1 MANEI
6 ADRIAFF
13 LKDYP
18 PFSYLDYETLEKLSS
33 VLTVRY
39 LEEEEVLFKE
49 GDKGHNRCFVVRQ
62 GNILLSKKD
71 GEDVALVDQCEEGD
85 ILGVRSIL
93 TSNPYV
99 LTAICKEESLI
110 YEIEKETFQK
120 LLDDYPRFALFFAS
134 GYAAG
139 QAVVR
144 KQENESSES
153 FFKLSEQHVDFS
165 KNVLTCSTETTIQEA
180 AQRMSERKVGSI
192 VVIDELSFPKGIVTD
207 TDLRN
212 KVVATSLSL
221 DSQIGSIMS
230 SPIATIGP
238 VFTHSELL
246 IHMMRKRVHHLV
258 ITEDGSDKSK
268 LVGVISDHDVLLS
281 QNDNPA
287 ALVKAL
293 RKSKISSEW
302 PAIRNKAEEQV
313 QDFINKDLSVS
324 LISNFITEI
333 NDQLIQNAIEE
344 ALEVVPE
351 AKPIPFCW
359 LSLGSEGREEQLL
372 RTDQDNA
379 ILFDAK
385 GDFEGTQKIMLR
397 LANHVNE
404 ALMKSG
410 FEECPANIMARNPAY
425 CQDIAGWESYFSKWI
440 ETPEPKAL
448 MNATIFFDFR
458 SLYGSPALVSHL
470 QHSLVDKLENHDI
483 FLNHLAANAI
493 QNPPPLGFFKQFLVE
508 KGGEHNEEFDIKKRA
523 MMPLSD
529 AARTLCLQYK
539 LTTVQNTPARFRKLA
554 TIDTANKVLYEE
566 CTQAYEVLMKTRAKY
581 GLKYGSSGRFV
592 KVDGMN
598 KLEKQMLKSAFL
610 PIKEIQRLLEVR
622 FQLAYFR

>member
-18 PFSYLDYETLEKLSS
+18 PFGYLDYQLLEQLAND
-33 VLTVRY
+33 LTVRY
-39 LEEEEVLFKE
+39 VEEGEVLFEE
-49 GDKGHNRCFVVRQ
+49 GNQGHEQCFVVRQ
-62 GNILLSKKD
+62 GNILLSRRD
-71 GEDVALVDQCEEGD
+71 GNEVVLIDQCEEGD
-85 ILGVRSIL
+85 ILGVRSLL
-93 TSNPYV
+93 TGNPYV
-99 LTAICKEESLI
+99 LSATCKEESLI
-110 YEIEKETFQK
+110 YEIEKETFNG
-120 LLDDYPRFALFFAS
+120 LLGAHPKFALFFAS

-144 KQENESSES
+144 KQEDETSES
-153 FFKLSEQHVDFS
+153 FLRLTEQHVEFS
-165 KNVLTCSTETTIQEA
+165 RNVLTCHPDTSIQEA
-180 AQRMSERKVGSI
+180 AKWMSERKVGSI
-192 VVIDELSFPKGIVTD
+192 VIENDKGFPLGIVTD

-212 KVVATSLSL
+212 KVVAPALPL
-221 DSQIGSIMS
+221 KGQIGGIMS
-230 SPIATIGP
+230 SPVATIGS

-258 ITEDGSDKSK
+258 ITEDGSNESK
-268 LVGVISDHDVLLS
+268 IVGMISDHDVLLS
-281 QNDNPA
+281 QNNNPA

-293 RKSKISSEW
+293 RKSKVSSDW
-302 PAIRNKAEEQV
+302 PVIRDKAEEQV
-313 QDFINKDLSVS
+313 TDFIEKDLSVS

-344 ALEVVPE
+344 AIELIPE
-351 AKPIPFCW
+351 ARKVPFCW

-385 GDFEGTQKIMLR
+385 GDFEVSQRIMLE

-404 ALMKSG
+404 ALISSG
-410 FEECPANIMARNPAY
+410 FVACPADIMARNPAY
-425 CQDIAGWESYFSKWI
+425 CQDITGWENYFSKWI

-458 SLYGSPALVSHL
+458 SLYGNSALATHL
-470 QHSLVDKLENHDI
+470 QEFLIDKLEGHDI
-483 FLNHLAANAI
+483 FLNHLAANSI

-539 LTTVQNTPARFRKLA
+539 QTNIQNTPARFRKLA
-554 TIDTANKVLYEE
+554 TIDSTNSTLYEE
-566 CTQAYEVLMKTRAKY
+566 CAQAYEILMKIRTKY
-581 GLKYGSSGRFV
+581 GLKSGSSGRFV
-592 KVDGMN
+592 NVESMN

-610 PIKEIQRLLEVR
+610 PIKEIQRLLAVR

>member
-18 PFSYLDYETLEKLSS
+18 PFSYLDFESLEQLSS
-33 VLTVRY
+33 SLTVRY
-39 LEEEEVLFKE
+39 LEEGETLFQE
-49 GDKGHNRCFVVRQ
+49 GNQGYPQCFVVRQ
-62 GNILLSKKD
+62 GNILLSRKE
-71 GEDVALVDQCEEGD
+71 GEHVVLVDQCEEGD

-93 TSNPYV
+93 TGNPYV
-99 LTAICKEESLI
+99 LTATCQEESLI
-110 YEIEKETFQK
+110 YEVRKELFEG
-120 LLDDYPRFALFFAS
+120 LLDAHPKFALFFAA

-139 QAVVR
+139 QAVAR
-144 KQENESSES
+144 QQDNETSHS
-153 FFKLSEQHVDFS
+153 FLKLEEQHVDYS
-165 KNVLTCSTETTIQEA
+165 QDVLTCQRDTTIQQA
-180 AQRMSERKVGSI
+180 AKEMSHRKVGSI
-192 VVIDELSFPKGIVTD
+192 VVIDDRGFPQGIVTD

-212 KVVATSLSL
+212 KVVATALSL
-221 DSQIGSIMS
+221 EERIGAIMS
-230 SPIATIGP
+230 SPVSTIGP

-246 IHMMRKRVHHLV
+246 IHMMRKHVHHLV
-258 ITEDGSDKSK
+258 VTEDGSADSK
-268 LVGVISDHDVLLS
+268 IVGVISDHDVLLS
-281 QNDNPA
+281 QNNNPA

-293 RKSKISSEW
+293 RKSKVSAEW
-302 PAIRNKAEEQV
+302 PAIRDKAEEQV
-313 QDFINKDLSVS
+313 ADFIEKDLSVS

-344 ALEVVPE
+344 AMELVPD
-351 AKPIPFCW
+351 ARKIPFCW

-385 GDFEGTQKIMLR
+385 GDVEGAQHTMLK

-404 ALMKSG
+404 ALISSG
-410 FEECPANIMARNPAY
+410 FVACPADIMARNPAY
-425 CQDIAGWESYFSKWI
+425 CQDIGGWEKYFSKWI

-458 SLYGSPALVSHL
+458 HLYGHRDLANDLSHFL
-470 QHSLVDKLENHDI
+470 IKKLEGNDI

-529 AARTLCLQYK
+529 AARTLCLHYQQINI
-539 LTTVQNTPARFRKLA
+539 QNTPARFRKLA
-554 TIDTANKVLYEE
+554 ALDDTNQRLYEE
-566 CTQAYEVLMKTRAKY
+566 CAQAYEVLMKIRTKY
-581 GLKYGSSGRFV
+581 GLKSGSSGRFV
-592 KVDGMN
+592 KVDSMN

-610 PIKEIQRLLEVR
+610 PIKEIQQLLEVR